1 MASPGVRQ
9 AFSRTSAVLFFSLVF
24 SVAGCERM
32 MPLDTKP
39 LDNAG
44 MNYAS
49 IKQLQALDI
58 TSAELTEV
66 VKARAAGFP
75 DDGCVEMVRIYHGRK
90 LPFNAGD
97 TVAGLVKAHLR
108 EDTILQLARLDELG
122 INAGGLEL
130 IRLAGFSD
138 SMVLEVASHEAM
150 GKPVFSGAAL
160 SNMRNAGMRESTLLE
175 LVRRGV
181 PDSESRVIIGLHRH
195 GASDADILRR
205 YPAAIP
211 PLEPRSHFRIVRH
224 LLRYFCLFPL
234 ALSR

>member
-9 AFSRTSAVLFFSLVF
+9 AFSGTSAVLFFSLVF

-58 TSAELTEV
+58 TSAELTEIA
-66 VKARAAGFP
+66 KARAADFP
-75 DDGCVEMVRIYHGRK
+75 DDGCIELVRIYHSRK
-90 LPFNAGD
+90 LPFSVGD
-97 TVAGLVKAHLR
+97 TVAGLVNAHLH

-122 INAGGLEL
+122 VNAGELEL

-138 SMVLEVASHEAM
+138 AMVLEVARHEAE
-150 GKPVFSGAAL
+150 GKPALSGTAL
-160 SNMRNAGMRESTLLE
+160 SNMRNAGMREPVLLE
-175 LVRRGV
+175 LVRRGI

-205 YPAAIP
+205 YPAA
-211 PLEPRSHFRIVRH
+211 
-224 LLRYFCLFPL
+224 
-234 ALSR
+234 

>member
-1 MASPGVRQ
+1 MARVRRYGSTSVASPGVRQ
-9 AFSRTSAVLFFSLVF
+9 AFSRTSAILFFSLVF

-58 TSAELTEV
+58 TSAELTEIA
-66 VKARAAGFP
+66 KARAAGFP
-75 DDGCVEMVRIYHGRK
+75 DDGCVEMVRIYHSRK
-90 LPFNAGD
+90 VPFSVGD
-97 TVAGLVKAHLR
+97 TVAGLVNAHLH

-122 INAGGLEL
+122 VNSGELEL

-138 SMVLEVASHEAM
+138 AMVLEVARHEAE
-150 GKPVFSGAAL
+150 GKPALSGTAL
-160 SNMRNAGMRESTLLE
+160 SNMRNAGMREPVLLE
-175 LVRRGV
+175 LVRRGI

-205 YPAAIP
+205 YPAA
-211 PLEPRSHFRIVRH
+211 
-224 LLRYFCLFPL
+224 
-234 ALSR
+234 

>member
-1 MASPGVRQ
+1 MRLMARVRTYKSTNLVSPR
-9 AFSRTSAVLFFSLVF
+9 APRVF
-24 SVAGCERM
+24 SCASAILFLSLILAVAGCERM

-44 MNYAS
+44 MAYSA

-58 TSAELTEV
+58 TTAELTEV
-66 VKARAAGFP
+66 AKARAAGFP
-75 DDGCVEMVRIYHGRK
+75 DEGCIELVRIYHGRK
-90 LPFNAGD
+90 LPFSVGD

-138 SMVLEVASHEAM
+138 SMVLEVARHEAT

-160 SNMRNAGMRESTLLE
+160 SNMRNAGMREPVLLE
-175 LVRRGV
+175 LVRRNI
-181 PDSESRVIIGLHRH
+181 PDSQAPAIIGLHRH
-195 GASDADILRR
+195 GASDVDILRR
-205 YPAAIP
+205 YPGA
-211 PLEPRSHFRIVRH
+211 
-224 LLRYFCLFPL
+224 
-234 ALSR
+234 

>member
-1 MASPGVRQ
+1 MYKSTRLVSPRAPRVFSCAS
-9 AFSRTSAVLFFSLVF
+9 AILFFSLILA
-24 SVAGCERM
+24 VAGCERM

-44 MNYAS
+44 MAYSA

-66 VKARAAGFP
+66 AKARAAGFP
-75 DDGCVEMVRIYHGRK
+75 DEGCIELVRIYHGRK
-90 LPFNAGD
+90 LPFSAGD

-108 EDTILQLARLDELG
+108 ADTVLQLARLDELG

-138 SMVLEVASHEAM
+138 SMVLEVARHEAT

-160 SNMRNAGMRESTLLE
+160 SNMRNAGMREPLLLE
-175 LVRRGV
+175 LVRRNI
-181 PDSESRVIIGLHRH
+181 PDSQAPAIIGLHRH
-195 GASDADILRR
+195 GASDVDILRR
-205 YPAAIP
+205 YPGA
-211 PLEPRSHFRIVRH
+211 
-224 LLRYFCLFPL
+224 
-234 ALSR
+234 

>member
-1 MASPGVRQ
+1 
-9 AFSRTSAVLFFSLVF
+9 
-24 SVAGCERM
+24 M

-44 MNYAS
+44 MAYSA

-66 VKARAAGFP
+66 AKARAAGFP
-75 DDGCVEMVRIYHGRK
+75 DEGCIELVRIYHGRK
-90 LPFNAGD
+90 LPFSVGD

-108 EDTILQLARLDELG
+108 ADTVLQLARLDELG

-138 SMVLEVASHEAM
+138 SMVLEVARHEAT

-160 SNMRNAGMRESTLLE
+160 SNMRNAGMREPLLLE
-175 LVRRGV
+175 LVRRNI
-181 PDSESRVIIGLHRH
+181 PDSQAPAIIGLHRH
-195 GASDADILRR
+195 GASDVDILRR
-205 YPAAIP
+205 YPGA
-211 PLEPRSHFRIVRH
+211 
-224 LLRYFCLFPL
+224 
-234 ALSR
+234 